1 MLLSTLSQI
10 LDAKVMVGEDKLY
23 REVYYCCG
31 SDLMS
36 DVLAYVTQKVVL
48 LTGLMNMQVVRTAEM
63 MDIKTI
69 VFVRGKI
76 PSDNILKLA
85 AAKDIVIMYTDHTL
99 FTACGLLYTNGLKGK
114 DEIDETTLQS

>member
-1 MLLSTLSQI
+1 MLLNTLSKI
-10 LDAKVMVGEDKLY
+10 LDAKVMVGEDKLK

-36 DVLAYVTQKVVL
+36 DVLAYVTEKVVL
-48 LTGLMNMQVVRTAEM
+48 LTGLVNLQVVRTAEM

-76 PSDNILKLA
+76 PPENILRLA
-85 AAKDIVIMYTDHTL
+85 DAKDIVVMYTDHTL
-99 FTACGLLYTNGLKGK
+99 FTACGLLYANGLKGK
-114 DEIDETTLQS
+114 DELNEATL